1 MGHIAKY
8 LIIGGGLLILVGL
21 VLLFKDRIPLFKYL
35 GNLPGDFEMS
45 GENFRFYFPLT
56 SSLLVSILLS
66 LVIFFSSIQ
75 FGAKGEKEEG
85 MVSPDNQSKD
95 KALFANTGN
104 SETKMTLPEVEAIID
119 LKMDRGKIYLSRDD
133 FLVNLSL
140 FVPSS
145 GKINFE
151 EDLQSGRMVLRDG
164 SVIHIF
170 LPSTDMIY
178 LVPEGSKKEEGQ
190 LFIKR

>member
-8 LIIGGGLLILVGL
+8 FIIGGGLLIAVGL
-21 VLLFKDRIPLFKYL
+21 ILLFKDRIPLFKYL

-45 GENFRFYFPLT
+45 GESFRFYFPLT
-56 SSLLVSILLS
+56 SSLIISVLLS
-66 LVIFFSSIQ
+66 LVILFSSMQ
-75 FGAKGEKEEG
+75 FGSKDVGANLP
-85 MVSPDNQSKD
+85 VSPENPSKD
-95 KALFANTGN
+95 KALFAKTGD
-104 SETKMTLPEVEAIID
+104 SQVKMSLPEVEAIID

-133 FLVNLSL
+133 FLVDLSL

-145 GKINFE
+145 GQINFE

-170 LPSTDMIY
+170 MPSKDIIY
-178 LVPEGSKKEEGQ
+178 LVPEGNKKEEGQ
-190 LFIKR
+190 LFIKK